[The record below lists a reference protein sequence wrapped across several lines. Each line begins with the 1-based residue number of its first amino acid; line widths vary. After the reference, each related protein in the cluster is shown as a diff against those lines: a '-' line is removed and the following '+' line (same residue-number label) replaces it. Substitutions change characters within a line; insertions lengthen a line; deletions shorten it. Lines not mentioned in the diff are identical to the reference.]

1 MSKRPALASTL
12 LAATVV
18 LATGLP
24 TLAATNLCAFEG
36 YSDDSDPA
44 GTNVRSGPGTD
55 HDVIGVLKAV
65 QDTSGYVWSP
75 EFAVTEFKNGWFKIG
90 DADLRDYGDFPPG
103 QVFRGPGWVS
113 AKLVEFEIE
122 DWNMREAPS
131 LDAEVTLEMRSN
143 TPWDLGDIRVT
154 TVHGCEGGFLDVTIT
169 NAAGQTKRG
178 WVTDLC
184 ANQAT
189 TCS

>member
-1 MSKRPALASTL
+1 MPKRPNFVSTL
-12 LAATVV
+12 LAGVLL

-24 TLAATNLCAFEG
+24 SFAASNICSFQA

-44 GTNVRSGPGTD
+44 GANVRSGPGTD
-55 HDVIGVLKAV
+55 HDIIGVLKAV
-65 QDTSGYVWSP
+65 HDTEGYDWSP
-75 EFAVTEFKNGWFKIG
+75 EFAVTAFKDGWFKIG
-90 DADLRDYGDFPPG
+90 DIRMRDYGDFPPVD
-103 QVFRGPGWVS
+103 VFKGPGWIS
-113 AKLVEFEIE
+113 AKLAEFEVE

-131 LDAEVTLEMRSN
+131 LDAKVTLEMASD
-143 TPWDLGDIRVT
+143 TPWYLGTARIT
-154 TVHGCEGGFLDVTIT
+154 TIHGCDGGFLDVTIT
-169 NAAGQTKRG
+169 NPAGQTKRG

>member
-12 LAATVV
+12 LAATLV
-18 LATGLP
+18 LATSLSS
-24 TLAATNLCAFEG
+24 LAASNICTFQA

-55 HDVIGVLKAV
+55 HDVIGVFKAV

-75 EFAVTEFKNGWFKIG
+75 EFAVTAFEDGWFKIG
-90 DADLRDYGDFPPG
+90 DARMRDYGDFPPL
-103 QVFRGPGWVS
+103 QVFAGPGWVS

-131 LDAEVTLEMRSN
+131 LDAR
-143 TPWDLGDIRVT
+143 
-154 TVHGCEGGFLDVTIT
+154 
-169 NAAGQTKRG
+169 
-178 WVTDLC
+178 
-184 ANQAT
+184 
-189 TCS
+189 

>member
-1 MSKRPALASTL
+1 MSKRPVLASTL
-12 LAATVV
+12 VAATLV

-24 TLAATNLCAFEG
+24 SLAASNICTFQA

-44 GTNVRSGPGTD
+44 GTNLRSGPSTD
-55 HDVIGVLKAV
+55 HDVIGVFKAV
-65 QDTSGYVWSP
+65 RDSEGYVWSP
-75 EFAVTEFKNGWFKIG
+75 EFAVTAFKAGWFKIG
-90 DADLRDYGDFPPG
+90 DAKMRDYGDFPPV
-103 QVFRGPGWVS
+103 QVFAGPGWVS

-122 DWNMREAPS
+122 DRNMREAPS
-131 LDAEVTLEMRSN
+131 LDAKVTLEMVSD
-143 TPWDLGDIRVT
+143 TPWYLDNISVT
-154 TVHGCEGGFLDVTIT
+154 TIHGCDAGFLDVTIT